1 MEENIYLTG
10 IGIQNYKSF
19 GEDTAELFE
28 LGKTNILIG
37 KNNTGK
43 SNVLKLLEYIS
54 QNPLSAGI
62 NKQLE
67 PQDFFQYDSQNIPQL
82 TFKFRATEGS
92 ELHNIFGQDE
102 VFVKVRISGQNYEVV
117 SSSITEADITTVR
130 QHLDRL
136 MGQTGGTDDV
146 ARESLANNLK
156 IHEKVNFP
164 AVVFIGDYR
173 NLKTDLELN
182 KKLSALI
189 NHDWKTQRENK
200 EIKRSLLEFV
210 SAVIGKPTD
219 IKMPPDSEIELVID
233 SNDSEPLSSLG
244 SGIQQILIMAFHIAT
259 NENKIICVDEP
270 ELHLHPTIQYKLFEL
285 INHSKNQ
292 FFIATHSNCFLD
304 SRVID
309 KRIYHISKPK
319 LETQVKSCSEI
330 ADYAKLIDELGIR
343 ASELLQTNGIIWVE
357 GPSDRTYIN
366 KWLELAGCELV
377 EGLDFTYQYYAGSL
391 LGHYTLD
398 SEFKE
403 FINLFM
409 INKNAVVVMD
419 SDMDKTFNETDL
431 YPRKKK
437 IIEEAK
443 KYGVSYWVTAGRE
456 IENYLSNSTLKGFAK
471 KEVKLDQFLDIKD
484 VCKEYKNKVLDST
497 KICSLMKKED
507 LNILDLKDKIQ
518 HLIDDIT
525 RWNQAQ

>member
-292 FFIATHSNCFLD
+292 FFLTVRD
-304 SRVID
+304 SV
-309 KRIYHISKPK
+309 
-319 LETQVKSCSEI
+319 
-330 ADYAKLIDELGIR
+330 
-343 ASELLQTNGIIWVE
+343 
-357 GPSDRTYIN
+357 
-366 KWLELAGCELV
+366 
-377 EGLDFTYQYYAGSL
+377 QY
-391 LGHYTLD
+391 
-398 SEFKE
+398 
-403 FINLFM
+403 
-409 INKNAVVVMD
+409 
-419 SDMDKTFNETDL
+419 
-431 YPRKKK
+431 
-437 IIEEAK
+437 
-443 KYGVSYWVTAGRE
+443 
-456 IENYLSNSTLKGFAK
+456 
-471 KEVKLDQFLDIKD
+471 
-484 VCKEYKNKVLDST
+484 
-497 KICSLMKKED
+497 
-507 LNILDLKDKIQ
+507 
-518 HLIDDIT
+518 
-525 RWNQAQ
+525 

>member
-1 MEENIYLTG
+1 M
-10 IGIQNYKSF
+10 
-19 GEDTAELFE
+19 
-28 LGKTNILIG
+28 
-37 KNNTGK
+37 
-43 SNVLKLLEYIS
+43 
-54 QNPLSAGI
+54 
-62 NKQLE
+62 
-67 PQDFFQYDSQNIPQL
+67 
-82 TFKFRATEGS
+82 
-92 ELHNIFGQDE
+92 
-102 VFVKVRISGQNYEVV
+102 
-117 SSSITEADITTVR
+117 
-130 QHLDRL
+130 
-136 MGQTGGTDDV
+136 
-146 ARESLANNLK
+146 
-156 IHEKVNFP
+156 
-164 AVVFIGDYR
+164 
-173 NLKTDLELN
+173 
-182 KKLSALI
+182 
-189 NHDWKTQRENK
+189 
-200 EIKRSLLEFV
+200 
-210 SAVIGKPTD
+210 
-219 IKMPPDSEIELVID
+219 
-233 SNDSEPLSSLG
+233 
-244 SGIQQILIMAFHIAT
+244 
-259 NENKIICVDEP
+259 
-270 ELHLHPTIQYKLFEL
+270 
-285 INHSKNQ
+285 
-292 FFIATHSNCFLD
+292 D